1 MLIRQRA
8 PVFVCMQI
16 FSRLAAKHTIPTTQM
31 AAKMALIGASLSKH
45 ESMCSKTIHSSE
57 HFFLITIDCLLY

>member
-8 PVFVCMQI
+8 PVFVCMHT
-16 FSRLAAKHTIPTTQM
+16 FSRLAAKHAIPTMQM

-45 ESMCSKTIHSSE
+45 GSMCSKTIHA
-57 HFFLITIDCLLY
+57 